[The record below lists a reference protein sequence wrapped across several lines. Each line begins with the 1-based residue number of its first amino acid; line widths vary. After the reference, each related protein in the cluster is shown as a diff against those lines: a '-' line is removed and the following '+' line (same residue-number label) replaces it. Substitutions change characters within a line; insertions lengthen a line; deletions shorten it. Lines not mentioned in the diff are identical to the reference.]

1 MEENLQVILKQADEL
16 RENIQKMHTDSK
28 MMSYNTVGIRECAET
43 LQKCIKKVGNNKLA
57 ALAARDKRKVY
68 DEMEDAI
75 EQLMEFVRT

>member
-1 MEENLQVILKQADEL
+1 MENNLELLIKQADDLKSGLED
-16 RENIQKMHTDSK
+16 MHKQSK
-28 MMSYNTVGIRECAET
+28 RMGYNMVGIRDCAET

-75 EQLMEFVRT
+75 EQLMELID